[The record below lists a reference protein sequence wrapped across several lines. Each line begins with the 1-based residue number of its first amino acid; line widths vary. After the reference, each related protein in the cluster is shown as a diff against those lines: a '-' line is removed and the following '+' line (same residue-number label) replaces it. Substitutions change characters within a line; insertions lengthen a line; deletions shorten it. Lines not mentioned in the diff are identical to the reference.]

1 MRVDERTLVEFL
13 HGRHIASLATHGA
26 DGSAHVTPIW
36 YLFEDGAFYLPTGPH
51 TVKVRNVRARPQASV
66 MVDSRGPGPL
76 RSASTSGPAEVLD
89 ADRARAFNERC
100 WARYVTAAGRADA
113 GVGGILERY
122 DSVCIK
128 ATPSGWIWSDMGAV
142 FKGKLEN
149 PSLVLPL
156 SP

>member
-1 MRVDERTLVEFL
+1 VSVPERTIIEFL
-13 HGRHIASLATHGA
+13 QGRYIASLATHRA

-36 YLFEDGAFYLPTGPH
+36 YLFEDGAFYFPTGPH
-51 TVKVRNVRARPQASV
+51 TVKARNVRARPQASV

-76 RSASTSGPAEVLD
+76 RAASTSGPATVLD

-100 WARYVTAAGRADA
+100 WARYVTAAGRADP

-128 ATPSGWIWSDMGAV
+128 VTPTRWIWSDMGAV
-142 FKGKLEN
+142 FEGKLEDTA
-149 PSLVLPL
+149 LVLPL